1 MYINTIT
8 TKNNRG
14 IFKESCRANLY
25 FMNKF
30 YVALI
35 SILFLT
41 NCSAPTASL
50 FGPVF
55 TGAKTGSLYQAS
67 LSYGSNRIL
76 NEIKEYNFNAKE
88 TISEPLETTLVRMPK
103 ILSTFTVSDVEF
115 SDPIEPEPLP

>member
-1 MYINTIT
+1 
-8 TKNNRG
+8 
-14 IFKESCRANLY
+14 
-25 FMNKF
+25 MNKF
-30 YVALI
+30 YIALI
-35 SILFLT
+35 SIFFLT

-76 NEIKEYNFNAKE
+76 NEIRQYNFNTKE
-88 TISEPLETTLVRMPK
+88 TNSEPLETTLVRMPR